1 MTGAQEERAALVRT
15 LEKVGPDAP
24 TLCEGWTTRDLLA
37 HLVVRER
44 RPDTGPGILIPA
56 LAGYTEKV
64 RAKAAERDFGDLLA
78 DLASGP
84 PLYSP
89 FRLVD
94 RFANLAEMFVHHEDV
109 LRGGVDPDG
118 DWTPRPLSA
127 SLEKEL
133 RGPAASMARM
143 TLKRIPARVTLRT
156 PDARDLV
163 SVGSG
168 DEVVVTGPVGELVL
182 FVFGRRPVAVTF
194 SGADAAVAAARE
206 SSHGL

>member
-1 MTGAQEERAALVRT
+1 
-15 LEKVGPDAP
+15 
-24 TLCEGWTTRDLLA
+24 
-37 HLVVRER
+37 
-44 RPDTGPGILIPA
+44 

-109 LRGGVDPDG
+109 LRVGGDQDS
-118 DWTPRPLSA
+118 DWTPRHRSA
-127 SLEKEL
+127 SLGRQL

-182 FVFGRRPVAVTF
+182 FVFGRRPVA
-194 SGADAAVAAARE
+194 
-206 SSHGL
+206 